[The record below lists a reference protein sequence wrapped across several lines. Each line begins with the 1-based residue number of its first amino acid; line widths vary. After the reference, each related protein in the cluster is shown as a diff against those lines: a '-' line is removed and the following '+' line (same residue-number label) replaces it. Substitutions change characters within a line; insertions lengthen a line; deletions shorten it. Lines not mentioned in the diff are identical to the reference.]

1 MIASTRETSPKKN
14 KRASLI
20 VPINGKSSFEQPR
33 GVPTRSSPTRRE
45 SVASTTTTTSTFVS
59 TESDY
64 FTALAAQERRV
75 LELKEQLSKAE
86 VELQKLK
93 KQWANHESAKRRDER
108 ARLHHMKPMAASPKV
123 NRDEDE
129 DGSNAWMY
137 EEMARRKA
145 LLNNTKTSHRRVFS
159 GSRQTKAL
167 SLLETIETEEG
178 EQADQSVSPGPS
190 KSIRASPR
198 VNAEV
203 RRSRELVKRNTL
215 MPPRASTTP
224 NLWQTGDLMLD
235 PMAWARADSRSPQ
248 REAILRTG
256 KQVATDL
263 REGLW
268 TFLEDLRQVAIGDEP
283 RPAQDTAQALRR
295 SNKSQANRSA
305 RPSKAP
311 TDDPEHLTRD
321 YDEAWQDEDAGETFA
336 KEHGLPVPTLITPAI
351 VRPARN
357 SGSNTPIKSR
367 QGRPLQAALPISD
380 FESWETW
387 DSPPPTKPASLLQQ
401 QSESPGTSTLSTTSA
416 SSTPG
421 TAISEHHQ
429 HIVTSNESTPKQRPS
444 VSKRDGIPWPD
455 LNKLGPPAAALR
467 RTASHMMQEWERSLS
482 PSPVTSPAEGETKE
496 MDFLA
501 SGQDVLH

>member
-1 MIASTRETSPKKN
+1 MTTSTRDTSPKKN
-14 KRASLI
+14 KQASII
-20 VPINGKSSFEQPR
+20 VPVNAKTSFEQRR
-33 GVPTRSSPTRRE
+33 GSIASSSPPRRE
-45 SVASTTTTTSTFVS
+45 SIASSTTTFVS

-64 FTALAAQERRV
+64 LTALAAQERRV

-108 ARLHHMKPMAASPKV
+108 ARMHQMKPIAASPKV
-123 NRDEDE
+123 NREDDE
-129 DGSNAWMY
+129 DGANAWMY

-167 SLLETIETEEG
+167 SLLEAIETEEG
-178 EQADQSVSPGPS
+178 EQAGSDDSPRVPNP
-190 KSIRASPR
+190 IRVSPR

-203 RRSRELVKRNTL
+203 RRSRELVKKNHL
-215 MPPRASTTP
+215 GPPRASTTP
-224 NLWQTGDLMLD
+224 NLWQTGDFVMD
-235 PMAWARADSRSPQ
+235 PMSWARADSRSPQ

-283 RPAQDTAQALRR
+283 RPAQETAH
-295 SNKSQANRSA
+295 SQSRQTNRTTTQRPA
-305 RPSKAP
+305 RAKAP
-311 TDDPEHLTRD
+311 RD
-321 YDEAWQDEDAGETFA
+321 YSERTTSDSDKAWQDEDAGEIFA
-336 KEHGLPVPTLITPAI
+336 KEHGLPVPTLIEPAI

-357 SGSNTPIKSR
+357 SGSHTPLKPR
-367 QGRPLQAALPISD
+367 PGRSPPVVSALSD
-380 FESWETW
+380 SESWETW
-387 DSPPPTKPASLLQQ
+387 DSPPRTQTAHQGHP
-401 QSESPGTSTLSTTSA
+401 ESPTTSTFSTTSA
-416 SSTPG
+416 NSTPE
-421 TAISEHHQ
+421 TAISEHNKHSA
-429 HIVTSNESTPKQRPS
+429 TSTDSTPKQASPRE
-444 VSKRDGIPWPD
+444 GIPWPD
-455 LNKLGPPAAALR
+455 LNKLGPPAAAFGGKIR

-482 PSPVTSPAEGETKE
+482 PSPVTSPDDGENRE
-496 MDFLA
+496 MEFFS